1 MSLSFYSFTM
11 VRIGILASSACKL
24 LHHELHFACLMQG
37 CNRGGFFMSIRKK
50 EENIVSVSTIT
61 IKINGVDYETKSG
74 STLLE
79 TINQHEIPHP
89 QICYV
94 PELDPIQTCDTC
106 IVEANGKLVRSCST
120 HVADGMRVELSS
132 DGAKEAQTE
141 AMDRLLEN
149 HLLYCTVCDNNNG
162 NCKLHNTAEMMEIEH
177 QKYPYTPK
185 VDLDGVDMSHP
196 FYRYDPNQC
205 IACGQCVEV
214 CQSLQVNETLS
225 IDWEAERPRVVWDDG
240 ASINNSSCVSC
251 GQCVTVCP
259 CNALMEKSMLGEAG
273 FMTKL
278 DKDMMEPMIDLVKE
292 VEPGY
297 SGIFAVSEVEA
308 AMRDTR
314 TKKTKTVCTFCGVG
328 CSFEVWTKDRKIL
341 KIQPTDGPVNAIST
355 CVKGKFGWD
364 FVNSEERLTKP
375 LIRKNGT
382 FVESSWKEALDLVA
396 SRLGTIKEQHGNGS
410 VGFISSSKI
419 TNEENYVI
427 QKLARQ
433 VFETNNVDNCSRYCQ
448 SPATDG
454 LFRTVGMG
462 GDAGTIKDIAK
473 AGLVI
478 IVGAN
483 PAEGHPVLATRVKR
497 AHKLHGQ
504 KLIVSDLRKNE
515 MAERSDIFMSPK
527 QGTDQVWLMA
537 VTKYMID
544 QEWHDHSFIEENV
557 NFFDEYKEAL
567 AKYTLDYAEEI
578 TGISTETLIEVAET
592 IRDADGTCV
601 LWGMG
606 VTQNTGGS
614 DTSAAISNL
623 LLATGNYRRPGAGAY
638 PLRGHNNVQGACD
651 MGTLPGWLPGYQH
664 VTDDKARAKFEKTYG
679 VSIDGKPGL
688 DNIEMLQEISKG
700 NMKAMYLVGEDMA
713 LVDSDANHVH
723 EVLSSL
729 DFFVVQDIFLSRTAQ
744 YADVVL
750 PATPSLEKEGTFT
763 NTERRVQRLYQALPP
778 LGNSMPDWW
787 IVQEIANRLGAD
799 WNYDHPSEIFEEMA
813 SLAPLFGEANYE
825 VLEGWNSFLWG
836 SHDGK
841 STPLLYVDG
850 FNFPDK
856 KARFALSDWVEP
868 AVFPDEFDL
877 HINNGRMLEH
887 FHEGNMTNKSSGIQA
902 KVPEVFVEVSPQ
914 LAKERGVNDGAL
926 VRLVS
931 PFGAVKL
938 TALVTDRVKKN
949 ELYLPMNSVD
959 KDSAINFLTGPIY
972 DNRTHTPAYKQTK
985 VRMEV
990 LNASGDHPLPK
1001 TNPRN
1006 KKRYPQNGV
1015 EVERKWNRPGYVHL
1029 TDN

>member
-1 MSLSFYSFTM
+1 MTD
-11 VRIGILASSACKL
+11 V
-24 LHHELHFACLMQG
+24 Q
-37 CNRGGFFMSIRKK
+37 SIR
-50 EENIVSVSTIT
+50 V
-61 IKINGVDYETKSG
+61 KIDGTEYEAPEGSKILDILNQNG
-74 STLLE
+74 
-79 TINQHEIPHP
+79 IEIP
-89 QICYV
+89 QICHV
-94 PELDPIQTCDTC
+94 PEVDPIQTCDTC
-106 IVEANGKLVRSCST
+106 IVEVNGKLQRSCST
-120 HVADGMRVELSS
+120 AAENGMSISLTSGRV
-132 DGAKEAQTE
+132 KEAQTE

-162 NCKLHNTAEMMEIEH
+162 NCTLHNTAEMMGIEH

-185 VDLDGVDMSHP
+185 DDSKCAVDMSHP

-214 CQSLQVNETLS
+214 CQNLQVNETLS
-225 IDWEAERPRVVWDDG
+225 IDWERDRPRVIWDEG
-240 ASINNSSCVSC
+240 VAINESSCVSC

-259 CNALMEKSMLGEAG
+259 CNALMEKSMLGQAG
-273 FMTKL
+273 FMTGIKE
-278 DKDMMEPMIDLVKE
+278 DVMEPMIDLVKN
-292 VEPGY
+292 VEPDY
-297 SGIFAVSEVEA
+297 TSIFAVSEVEA
-308 AMRDTR
+308 AMRDKR

-328 CSFEVWTKDRKIL
+328 CSFEVWTKGRDIL
-341 KIQPTDGPVNAIST
+341 KIQPVSDAPVNAIST

-364 FVNSEERLTKP
+364 FVNSEERITKP
-375 LIRKNGT
+375 LIRKNGA
-382 FVESSWKEALDLVA
+382 FVESSWEEALDLVA
-396 SRLGTIKEQHGNGS
+396 SRLGSIKAEHGNGS

-419 TNEENYVI
+419 TNEDNYVI

-473 AGLVI
+473 AGLVL

-504 KLIVSDLRKNE
+504 KLIVADLRRNE
-515 MAERSDIFMSPK
+515 MAERSDLFISPK

-544 QEWHDHSFIEENV
+544 QGWHDQAFIDENV
-557 NFFDEYKEAL
+557 NYFDDYKETL
-567 AKYTLDYAEEI
+567 EKYTLEYAERI
-578 TGISTETLIEVAET
+578 TGLSQDTIIRIAEM

-664 VTDDKARAKFEKTYG
+664 ITDDAARAKFEKAYG
-679 VSIDGKPGL
+679 VEIDGKPGL
-688 DNIEMLQEISKG
+688 DNIEMLHAIEEG

-713 LVDSDANHVH
+713 LVDSNANHVH
-723 EVLSSL
+723 NILSSL

-744 YADVVL
+744 YADVIL
-750 PATPSLEKEGTFT
+750 PAVPSLEKDGTFT
-763 NTERRVQRLYQALPP
+763 NTERRVQRLYQALPT
-778 LGNSMPDWW
+778 LGDAKPDWW
-787 IVQEIANRLGAD
+787 IIQEVANRLGAD
-799 WNYDHPSEIFEEMA
+799 WNYTHPSDIFSEMA
-813 SLAPLFGEANYE
+813 SLSPLFGKASYD
-825 VLEGWNSFLWG
+825 VLSGWNSFLWG
-836 SHDGK
+836 SFTGE
-841 STPLLYVDG
+841 STPLLYEDG

-868 AVFPDEFDL
+868 AVFPEEYDL

-887 FHEGNMTNKSSGIQA
+887 FHEGNMTNKSKGIQS
-902 KVPEVFVEVSPQ
+902 KVPDVFVEVSPE
-914 LAKERGVNDGAL
+914 LAAERGICDGTMI
-926 VRLVS
+926 RLVS

-938 TALVTDRVKKN
+938 NALVTDRVRAN
-949 ELYLPMNSVD
+949 ELYLPMNSTD
-959 KDSAINFLTGPIY
+959 KDSAINFLTGPAY
-972 DNRTHTPAYKQTK
+972 DSRTHTPAYKQTK

-990 LNASGDHPLPK
+990 LGSCDTPPLPK

-1006 KKRYPQNGV
+1006 KKRHPQNGV
-1015 EVERKWNRPGYVHL
+1015 EAQRKWNRPGYVHL
-1029 TDN
+1029 TD

>member
-1 MSLSFYSFTM
+1 M
-11 VRIGILASSACKL
+11 
-24 LHHELHFACLMQG
+24 H
-37 CNRGGFFMSIRKK
+37 GFFSSLKDGGELEVTDVQSIR
-50 EENIVSVSTIT
+50 V
-61 IKINGVDYETKSG
+61 KIDGTEYEAPEGSKILDILNQNG
-74 STLLE
+74 
-79 TINQHEIPHP
+79 IEIP
-89 QICYV
+89 QICHV
-94 PELDPIQTCDTC
+94 PEVDPIQTCDTC
-106 IVEANGKLVRSCST
+106 IVEVNGKLQRSCST
-120 HVADGMRVELSS
+120 AAENGMSISLTSGRV
-132 DGAKEAQTE
+132 KEAQTE

-162 NCKLHNTAEMMEIEH
+162 NCTLHNTAEMMGIEH

-185 VDLDGVDMSHP
+185 DDSKCAVDMSHP

-214 CQSLQVNETLS
+214 CQNLQVNETLS
-225 IDWEAERPRVVWDDG
+225 IDWERDRPRVIWDEG
-240 ASINNSSCVSC
+240 VAINESSCVSC

-259 CNALMEKSMLGEAG
+259 CNALMEKSMLGQAG
-273 FMTKL
+273 FMTGIKE
-278 DKDMMEPMIDLVKE
+278 DVMEPMIDLVKN
-292 VEPGY
+292 VEPDY
-297 SGIFAVSEVEA
+297 TSIFAVSEVEA
-308 AMRDTR
+308 AMRDKR

-328 CSFEVWTKDRKIL
+328 CSFEVWTKGRDIL
-341 KIQPTDGPVNAIST
+341 KIQPVSDAPVNAIST

-364 FVNSEERLTKP
+364 FVNSEERITKP
-375 LIRKNGT
+375 LIRKNGA
-382 FVESSWKEALDLVA
+382 FVESSWEEALDLVA
-396 SRLGTIKEQHGNGS
+396 SRLGSIKDEHGNGS

-419 TNEENYVI
+419 TNEDNYVI

-473 AGLVI
+473 AGLVL

-504 KLIVSDLRKNE
+504 KLIVADLRRNE
-515 MAERSDIFMSPK
+515 MAERSDLFISPK

-544 QEWHDHSFIEENV
+544 QGWHDQAFIDENV
-557 NFFDEYKEAL
+557 NYFDDYKETL
-567 AKYTLDYAEEI
+567 EKYTLEYAERI
-578 TGISTETLIEVAET
+578 TGLSQNTIIRIAEM

-664 VTDDKARAKFEKTYG
+664 ITDDAARAKFEKAYG
-679 VSIDGKPGL
+679 VEIDGKPGL
-688 DNIEMLQEISKG
+688 DNIEMLHAIEEG

-713 LVDSDANHVH
+713 LVDSNANHVH
-723 EVLSSL
+723 NILSSL

-744 YADVVL
+744 YADVIL
-750 PATPSLEKEGTFT
+750 PAVPSLEKDGTFT
-763 NTERRVQRLYQALPP
+763 NTERRVQRLYQALPT
-778 LGNSMPDWW
+778 LGDAKPDWW
-787 IVQEIANRLGAD
+787 IIQEVANRLGAD
-799 WNYDHPSEIFEEMA
+799 WNYTHPSDIFSEMA
-813 SLAPLFGEANYE
+813 SLSPLFGKASYD
-825 VLEGWNSFLWG
+825 VLSGWNSFLWG
-836 SHDGK
+836 SFTGE
-841 STPLLYVDG
+841 STPLLYEDG

-868 AVFPDEFDL
+868 AVFPEEYDL

-887 FHEGNMTNKSSGIQA
+887 FHEGNMTNKSKGIQS
-902 KVPEVFVEVSPQ
+902 KVPDVFVEVSPE
-914 LAKERGVNDGAL
+914 LAAERGICDGTMI
-926 VRLVS
+926 RLVS

-938 TALVTDRVKKN
+938 NALVTDRVRAN
-949 ELYLPMNSVD
+949 ELYLPMNSTD
-959 KDSAINFLTGPIY
+959 KDSAINFLTGPAY
-972 DNRTHTPAYKQTK
+972 DSRTHTPAYKQTK

-990 LNASGDHPLPK
+990 LGSCDTPPLPK

-1006 KKRYPQNGV
+1006 KKRHPQNGV
-1015 EVERKWNRPGYVHL
+1015 EAQRKWNRPGYVHL
-1029 TDN
+1029 TD

>member
-1 MSLSFYSFTM
+1 MTD
-11 VRIGILASSACKL
+11 V
-24 LHHELHFACLMQG
+24 Q
-37 CNRGGFFMSIRKK
+37 SIR
-50 EENIVSVSTIT
+50 V
-61 IKINGVDYETKSG
+61 KIDGTEYEAPEGSKILDILNQNG
-74 STLLE
+74 
-79 TINQHEIPHP
+79 IEIP
-89 QICYV
+89 QICHV
-94 PELDPIQTCDTC
+94 PEVDPIQTCDTC
-106 IVEANGKLVRSCST
+106 IVEVNGKLQRSCST
-120 HVADGMRVELSS
+120 AAENGMSISLTSGRV
-132 DGAKEAQTE
+132 KEAQTE

-162 NCKLHNTAEMMEIEH
+162 NCTLHNTAEMMGIEH

-185 VDLDGVDMSHP
+185 DDSNCAVDMSHP

-214 CQSLQVNETLS
+214 CQNLQVNETLS
-225 IDWEAERPRVVWDDG
+225 IDWERDRPRVIWDEG
-240 ASINNSSCVSC
+240 VAINESSCVSC

-259 CNALMEKSMLGEAG
+259 CNALMEKSMLGQAG
-273 FMTKL
+273 FMTGIKE
-278 DKDMMEPMIDLVKE
+278 DVMEPMIDLVKN
-292 VEPGY
+292 VEPDY
-297 SGIFAVSEVEA
+297 TSIFAVSEVEA
-308 AMRDTR
+308 AMRDKR

-328 CSFEVWTKDRKIL
+328 CSFEVWTKGRDIL
-341 KIQPTDGPVNAIST
+341 KIQPVSDAPVNAIST

-364 FVNSEERLTKP
+364 FVNSEERITKP
-375 LIRKNGT
+375 LIRKNGA
-382 FVESSWKEALDLVA
+382 FVESSWEEALDLVA
-396 SRLGTIKEQHGNGS
+396 SRLGSIKAEHGNGS

-419 TNEENYVI
+419 TNEDNYVI

-473 AGLVI
+473 AGLVL

-504 KLIVSDLRKNE
+504 KLIVADLRRNE
-515 MAERSDIFMSPK
+515 MAERSDLFISPK

-544 QEWHDHSFIEENV
+544 QGWHDQAFIDENV
-557 NFFDEYKEAL
+557 NYFEDYKETL
-567 AKYTLDYAEEI
+567 KKYTLEYAERI
-578 TGISTETLIEVAET
+578 TGLSQDTIIRIAEM

-664 VTDDKARAKFEKTYG
+664 ITDDEARAKFEKAYG
-679 VSIDGKPGL
+679 VEIDGKPGL
-688 DNIEMLQEISKG
+688 DNIEMLHAIEEG

-713 LVDSDANHVH
+713 LVDSNANHVH
-723 EVLSSL
+723 DILSSL

-744 YADVVL
+744 YADVIL
-750 PATPSLEKEGTFT
+750 PAVPSLEKDGTFT
-763 NTERRVQRLYQALPP
+763 NTERRVQRLYQALPT
-778 LGNSMPDWW
+778 LGDAKPDWW
-787 IVQEIANRLGAD
+787 IIQEVANRLGAD
-799 WNYDHPSEIFEEMA
+799 WNYTHPSDIFSEMA
-813 SLAPLFGEANYE
+813 SLSPLFGKASYD
-825 VLEGWNSFLWG
+825 VLSGWNSFLWG
-836 SHDGK
+836 SFTGE
-841 STPLLYVDG
+841 STPLLYEDG

-868 AVFPDEFDL
+868 AVFPEEYDL

-887 FHEGNMTNKSSGIQA
+887 FHEGNMTNKSKGIQS
-902 KVPEVFVEVSPQ
+902 KVPDVFVEVSPE
-914 LAKERGVNDGAL
+914 LAAERGICDGTMI
-926 VRLVS
+926 RLVS

-938 TALVTDRVKKN
+938 NALVTDRVRAN
-949 ELYLPMNSVD
+949 ELYLPMNSTD
-959 KDSAINFLTGPIY
+959 KDSAINFLTGPAY
-972 DNRTHTPAYKQTK
+972 DSRTHTPAYKQTK

-990 LNASGDHPLPK
+990 LGSCDTPPLPK

-1006 KKRYPQNGV
+1006 KKRHPQNGV
-1015 EVERKWNRPGYVHL
+1015 EAQRKWNRPGYVHL
-1029 TDN
+1029 TD

>member
-1 MSLSFYSFTM
+1 M
-11 VRIGILASSACKL
+11 
-24 LHHELHFACLMQG
+24 H
-37 CNRGGFFMSIRKK
+37 GFFSSLKDGGELEVTDVQSIR
-50 EENIVSVSTIT
+50 V
-61 IKINGVDYETKSG
+61 KIDGTEYEAPEGSKILDILNQNG
-74 STLLE
+74 
-79 TINQHEIPHP
+79 IEIP
-89 QICYV
+89 QICHV
-94 PELDPIQTCDTC
+94 PEVDPIQTCDTC
-106 IVEANGKLVRSCST
+106 IVEVNGKLQRSCST
-120 HVADGMRVELSS
+120 AAENGMSISLTSGRV
-132 DGAKEAQTE
+132 KEAQTE

-162 NCKLHNTAEMMEIEH
+162 NCTLHNTAEMMGIEH

-185 VDLDGVDMSHP
+185 DDSKCAVDMSHP

-214 CQSLQVNETLS
+214 CQNLQVNETLS
-225 IDWEAERPRVVWDDG
+225 IDWERDRPRVIWDEG
-240 ASINNSSCVSC
+240 VAINESSCVSC

-259 CNALMEKSMLGEAG
+259 CNALMEKSMLGQAG
-273 FMTKL
+273 FMTGIKE
-278 DKDMMEPMIDLVKE
+278 DVMEPMIDLVKN
-292 VEPGY
+292 VEPDY
-297 SGIFAVSEVEA
+297 TSIFAVSEVEA
-308 AMRDTR
+308 AMRDKR

-328 CSFEVWTKDRKIL
+328 CSFEVWTKGRDIL
-341 KIQPTDGPVNAIST
+341 KIQPVSDAPVNAIST

-364 FVNSEERLTKP
+364 FVNSEERITKP
-375 LIRKNGT
+375 LIRKNGA
-382 FVESSWKEALDLVA
+382 FVESSWEEALDLVA
-396 SRLGTIKEQHGNGS
+396 SRLGSIKAEHGNGS

-419 TNEENYVI
+419 TNEDNYVI

-473 AGLVI
+473 AGLVL

-504 KLIVSDLRKNE
+504 KLIVADLRRNE
-515 MAERSDIFMSPK
+515 MAERSDLFISPK

-544 QEWHDHSFIEENV
+544 QGWHDQAFIDENV
-557 NFFDEYKEAL
+557 NYFEDYKETL
-567 AKYTLDYAEEI
+567 KKYTLEYAERI
-578 TGISTETLIEVAET
+578 TGLSQDTIIRIAEM

-664 VTDDKARAKFEKTYG
+664 ITDDAARAKFEKAYG
-679 VSIDGKPGL
+679 VEIDGKPGL
-688 DNIEMLQEISKG
+688 DNIEMLHAIEEG

-713 LVDSDANHVH
+713 LVDSNANHVH
-723 EVLSSL
+723 DILSSL

-744 YADVVL
+744 YADVIL
-750 PATPSLEKEGTFT
+750 PAVPSLEKDGTFT
-763 NTERRVQRLYQALPP
+763 NTERRVQRLYQALPT
-778 LGNSMPDWW
+778 LGDAKPDWW
-787 IVQEIANRLGAD
+787 IIQEVANRLGAD
-799 WNYDHPSEIFEEMA
+799 WNYTHPSDIFSEMA
-813 SLAPLFGEANYE
+813 SLSPLFGKASYD
-825 VLEGWNSFLWG
+825 VLSGWNSFLWG
-836 SHDGK
+836 SFTGE
-841 STPLLYVDG
+841 STPLLYEDG

-868 AVFPDEFDL
+868 AVFPEEYDL

-887 FHEGNMTNKSSGIQA
+887 FHEGNMTNKSKGIQS
-902 KVPEVFVEVSPQ
+902 KVPDVFVEVSPE
-914 LAKERGVNDGAL
+914 LAAERGICDGTMI
-926 VRLVS
+926 RLVS

-938 TALVTDRVKKN
+938 NALVTDRVRAN
-949 ELYLPMNSVD
+949 ELYLPMNSTD
-959 KDSAINFLTGPIY
+959 KDSAINFLTGPAY
-972 DNRTHTPAYKQTK
+972 DSRTHTPAYKQTK

-990 LNASGDHPLPK
+990 LGSCDTPPLPK

-1006 KKRYPQNGV
+1006 KKRHPQNGV
-1015 EVERKWNRPGYVHL
+1015 EAQRKWNRPGYVHL
-1029 TDN
+1029 TD

>member
-1 MSLSFYSFTM
+1 MTD
-11 VRIGILASSACKL
+11 V
-24 LHHELHFACLMQG
+24 Q
-37 CNRGGFFMSIRKK
+37 SIR
-50 EENIVSVSTIT
+50 V
-61 IKINGVDYETKSG
+61 KIDGTEYEAPEGSKILDVLNQNG
-74 STLLE
+74 
-79 TINQHEIPHP
+79 IEIP
-89 QICYV
+89 QICHV
-94 PELDPIQTCDTC
+94 PEVDPIQTCDTC
-106 IVEANGKLVRSCST
+106 IVEVNGKLQRSCST
-120 HVADGMRVELSS
+120 AAENGMSISLTSGRV
-132 DGAKEAQTE
+132 KEAQTE

-162 NCKLHNTAEMMEIEH
+162 NCTLHNTAEMMGIEH

-185 VDLDGVDMSHP
+185 DDSKCAVDMSHP

-214 CQSLQVNETLS
+214 CQNLQVNETLS
-225 IDWEAERPRVVWDDG
+225 IDWERDRPRVIWDEG
-240 ASINNSSCVSC
+240 VAINESSCVSC

-259 CNALMEKSMLGEAG
+259 CNALMEKSMLGQAG
-273 FMTKL
+273 FMTGIKE
-278 DKDMMEPMIDLVKE
+278 DVMEPMIDLVKN
-292 VEPGY
+292 VEPDY
-297 SGIFAVSEVEA
+297 TSIFAVSEVEA
-308 AMRDTR
+308 AMRDKR

-328 CSFEVWTKDRKIL
+328 CSFEVWTKGRDIL
-341 KIQPTDGPVNAIST
+341 KIQPVSDAPVNAIST

-364 FVNSEERLTKP
+364 FVNSEERITKP
-375 LIRKNGT
+375 LIRKNGA
-382 FVESSWKEALDLVA
+382 FVESSWEEALDLVA
-396 SRLGTIKEQHGNGS
+396 SRLGSIKAEHGNGS

-419 TNEENYVI
+419 TNEDNYVI

-473 AGLVI
+473 AGLVL

-504 KLIVSDLRKNE
+504 KLIVADLRRNE
-515 MAERSDIFMSPK
+515 MAERSDLFISPK

-544 QEWHDHSFIEENV
+544 QGWHDQAFIDENV
-557 NFFDEYKEAL
+557 NYFDDYKETL
-567 AKYTLDYAEEI
+567 EKYTLEYAERI
-578 TGISTETLIEVAET
+578 TGLSQDTIIRIAEM

-664 VTDDKARAKFEKTYG
+664 ITDDAARAKFEKAYG
-679 VSIDGKPGL
+679 VEIDGKPGL
-688 DNIEMLQEISKG
+688 DNIEMLHAIEEG

-713 LVDSDANHVH
+713 LVDSNANHVH
-723 EVLSSL
+723 NILSSL

-744 YADVVL
+744 YADVIL
-750 PATPSLEKEGTFT
+750 PAVPSLEKDGTFT
-763 NTERRVQRLYQALPP
+763 NTERRVQRLYQALPT
-778 LGNSMPDWW
+778 LGDAKPDWW
-787 IVQEIANRLGAD
+787 IIQEVANRLGAD
-799 WNYDHPSEIFEEMA
+799 WNYTHPSDIFSEMA
-813 SLAPLFGEANYE
+813 SLSPLFGKASYD
-825 VLEGWNSFLWG
+825 VLSGWNSFLWG
-836 SHDGK
+836 SFTGE
-841 STPLLYVDG
+841 STPLLYEDG

-868 AVFPDEFDL
+868 AVFPEEYDL

-887 FHEGNMTNKSSGIQA
+887 FHEGNMTNKSKGIQS
-902 KVPEVFVEVSPQ
+902 KVPDVFVEVSPE
-914 LAKERGVNDGAL
+914 LAAERGICDGTMI
-926 VRLVS
+926 RLVS

-938 TALVTDRVKKN
+938 NALVTDRVRAN
-949 ELYLPMNSVD
+949 ELYLPMNSTD
-959 KDSAINFLTGPIY
+959 KDSAINFLTGPAY
-972 DNRTHTPAYKQTK
+972 DSRTHTPAYKQTK

-990 LNASGDHPLPK
+990 LGSCDTPPLPK

-1006 KKRYPQNGV
+1006 KKRHPQNGV
-1015 EVERKWNRPGYVHL
+1015 EAQRKWNRPGYVHL
-1029 TDN
+1029 TD

>member
-1 MSLSFYSFTM
+1 MTD
-11 VRIGILASSACKL
+11 V
-24 LHHELHFACLMQG
+24 Q
-37 CNRGGFFMSIRKK
+37 SIR
-50 EENIVSVSTIT
+50 V
-61 IKINGVDYETKSG
+61 KIDGTEYEAPEGSKILDILNQNG
-74 STLLE
+74 
-79 TINQHEIPHP
+79 IEIP
-89 QICYV
+89 QICHV
-94 PELDPIQTCDTC
+94 PEVDPIQTCDTC
-106 IVEANGKLVRSCST
+106 IVEVNGKLQRSCST
-120 HVADGMRVELSS
+120 AAENGMSISLTSGRV
-132 DGAKEAQTE
+132 KEAQTE

-162 NCKLHNTAEMMEIEH
+162 NCTLHNTAEMMGIEH

-185 VDLDGVDMSHP
+185 DDSKCAVDMSHP

-214 CQSLQVNETLS
+214 CQNLQVNETLS
-225 IDWEAERPRVVWDDG
+225 IDWERDRPRVIWDEG
-240 ASINNSSCVSC
+240 VAINESSCVSC

-259 CNALMEKSMLGEAG
+259 CNALMEKSMIGQAG
-273 FMTKL
+273 FMTGIKE
-278 DKDMMEPMIDLVKE
+278 DVMEPMIDLVKN
-292 VEPGY
+292 VEPDY
-297 SGIFAVSEVEA
+297 TSIFAVSEVEA
-308 AMRDTR
+308 AMRDKR

-328 CSFEVWTKDRKIL
+328 CSFEVWTKGRDIL
-341 KIQPTDGPVNAIST
+341 KIQPVSDAPVNAIST

-364 FVNSEERLTKP
+364 FVNSEERITKP
-375 LIRKNGT
+375 LIRKNGA
-382 FVESSWKEALDLVA
+382 FVESSWEEALDLVA
-396 SRLGTIKEQHGNGS
+396 SRLGSIKAEHGNGS

-419 TNEENYVI
+419 TNEDNYVI

-473 AGLVI
+473 AGLVL

-504 KLIVSDLRKNE
+504 KLIVADLRRNE
-515 MAERSDIFMSPK
+515 MAERSDLFISPK

-544 QEWHDHSFIEENV
+544 QGWHDQAFIDENV
-557 NFFDEYKEAL
+557 NYFDDYKETL
-567 AKYTLDYAEEI
+567 EKYTLEYAERI
-578 TGISTETLIEVAET
+578 TGLSQDTIIRIAEM

-664 VTDDKARAKFEKTYG
+664 ITDDAARAKFEKAYG
-679 VSIDGKPGL
+679 VEIDGKPGL
-688 DNIEMLQEISKG
+688 DNIEMLHAIEEG

-713 LVDSDANHVH
+713 LVDSNANHVH
-723 EVLSSL
+723 DILSSL

-744 YADVVL
+744 YADVIL
-750 PATPSLEKEGTFT
+750 PAVPSLEKDGTFT
-763 NTERRVQRLYQALPP
+763 NTERRVQRLYQALPT
-778 LGNSMPDWW
+778 LGDAKPDWW
-787 IVQEIANRLGAD
+787 IIQEVANRLGAD
-799 WNYDHPSEIFEEMA
+799 WNYTHPSDIFSEMA
-813 SLAPLFGEANYE
+813 SLSPLFGKASYD
-825 VLEGWNSFLWG
+825 VLSGWNSFLWG
-836 SHDGK
+836 SFTGE
-841 STPLLYVDG
+841 STPLLYEDG

-868 AVFPDEFDL
+868 AVFPEEYDL

-887 FHEGNMTNKSSGIQA
+887 FHEGNMTNKSKGIQS
-902 KVPEVFVEVSPQ
+902 KVPDVFVEVSPE
-914 LAKERGVNDGAL
+914 LAAERGICDGTMI
-926 VRLVS
+926 RLVS

-938 TALVTDRVKKN
+938 NALVTDRVRAN
-949 ELYLPMNSVD
+949 ELYLPMNSTD
-959 KDSAINFLTGPIY
+959 KDSAINFLTGPAY
-972 DNRTHTPAYKQTK
+972 DSRTHTPAYKQTK

-990 LNASGDHPLPK
+990 LGSCDTPPLPK

-1006 KKRYPQNGV
+1006 KKRHPQNGV
-1015 EVERKWNRPGYVHL
+1015 EAQRKWNRPGYVHL
-1029 TDN
+1029 TD

>member
-1 MSLSFYSFTM
+1 MTD
-11 VRIGILASSACKL
+11 V
-24 LHHELHFACLMQG
+24 Q
-37 CNRGGFFMSIRKK
+37 SIR
-50 EENIVSVSTIT
+50 VTIDGT
-61 IKINGVDYETKSG
+61 EYEAPEGSKILDILNQNG
-74 STLLE
+74 
-79 TINQHEIPHP
+79 IEIP
-89 QICYV
+89 QICHV
-94 PELDPIQTCDTC
+94 PEVDPIQTCDTC
-106 IVEANGKLVRSCST
+106 IVEVNGKLQRSCST
-120 HVADGMRVELSS
+120 AAENGMSISLTSGRV
-132 DGAKEAQTE
+132 KEAQTE

-162 NCKLHNTAEMMEIEH
+162 NCTLHNTAEMMGIEH

-185 VDLDGVDMSHP
+185 DDSKCAVDMSHP

-214 CQSLQVNETLS
+214 CQNLQVNETLS
-225 IDWEAERPRVVWDDG
+225 IDWERDRPRVIWDEG
-240 ASINNSSCVSC
+240 VAINESSCVSC

-259 CNALMEKSMLGEAG
+259 CNALMEKSMLGQAG
-273 FMTKL
+273 FMTGIKE
-278 DKDMMEPMIDLVKE
+278 DVMEPMIDLVKN
-292 VEPGY
+292 VEPDY
-297 SGIFAVSEVEA
+297 TSIFAVSEVEA
-308 AMRDTR
+308 AMRDKR

-328 CSFEVWTKDRKIL
+328 CSFEVWTKGRDIL
-341 KIQPTDGPVNAIST
+341 KIQPVSDAPVNAIST

-364 FVNSEERLTKP
+364 FVNSEERITKP
-375 LIRKNGT
+375 LIRKNGA
-382 FVESSWKEALDLVA
+382 FVESSWEEALDLVA
-396 SRLGTIKEQHGNGS
+396 SRLGSIKAEHGNGS

-419 TNEENYVI
+419 TNEDNYVI

-473 AGLVI
+473 AGLVL

-504 KLIVSDLRKNE
+504 KLIVADLRRNE
-515 MAERSDIFMSPK
+515 MAERSDLFISPK

-544 QEWHDHSFIEENV
+544 QGWHDQAFIDENV
-557 NFFDEYKEAL
+557 NYFDDYKETL
-567 AKYTLDYAEEI
+567 EKYTLEYAERI
-578 TGISTETLIEVAET
+578 TGLSQDTIIRIAEM

-664 VTDDKARAKFEKTYG
+664 ITDDAARAKFEIAYG
-679 VSIDGKPGL
+679 VEIDGKPGL
-688 DNIEMLQEISKG
+688 DNIEMLHAIEEG

-713 LVDSDANHVH
+713 LVDSNANHVH
-723 EVLSSL
+723 DILSSL

-744 YADVVL
+744 YADVIL
-750 PATPSLEKEGTFT
+750 PAVPSLEKDGTFT
-763 NTERRVQRLYQALPP
+763 NTERRVQRLYQALPT
-778 LGNSMPDWW
+778 LGDAKPDWW
-787 IVQEIANRLGAD
+787 IIQEVANRLGAD
-799 WNYDHPSEIFEEMA
+799 WNYTHPSDIFSEMA
-813 SLAPLFGEANYE
+813 SLSPLFGKASYD
-825 VLEGWNSFLWG
+825 VLSGWNSFLWG
-836 SHDGK
+836 SFTGE
-841 STPLLYVDG
+841 STPLLYEDG

-868 AVFPDEFDL
+868 AVFPEEYDL

-887 FHEGNMTNKSSGIQA
+887 FHEGNMTNKSKGIQS
-902 KVPEVFVEVSPQ
+902 KVPDVFVEVSPE
-914 LAKERGVNDGAL
+914 LAAERGICDGTMI
-926 VRLVS
+926 RLVS

-938 TALVTDRVKKN
+938 NALVTDRVRAN
-949 ELYLPMNSVD
+949 ELYLPMNSTD
-959 KDSAINFLTGPIY
+959 KDSAINFLTGPAY
-972 DNRTHTPAYKQTK
+972 DSRTHTPAYKQTK

-990 LNASGDHPLPK
+990 LGSCDTPPLPK

-1006 KKRYPQNGV
+1006 KKRHPQNGV
-1015 EVERKWNRPGYVHL
+1015 EAQRKWNRPGYVHL
-1029 TDN
+1029 TD

>member
-1 MSLSFYSFTM
+1 M
-11 VRIGILASSACKL
+11 
-24 LHHELHFACLMQG
+24 
-37 CNRGGFFMSIRKK
+37 
-50 EENIVSVSTIT
+50 T
-61 IKINGVDYETKSG
+61 IKINGADYEYQEGQTI
-74 STLLE
+74 LQV
-79 TINQHEIPHP
+79 INQNEMAHP
-89 QICYV
+89 QICHL
-94 PELDPIQTCDTC
+94 PEVDPIETCDTC
-106 IVEANGKLVRSCST
+106 IVEVDGKLMRACST
-120 HVADGMRVELSS
+120 PAGKGMNVSLASPR
-132 DGAKEAQTE
+132 AKEAQTE
-141 AMDRLLEN
+141 AMDRILHN

-162 NCKLHNTAEMMEIEH
+162 NCRIHNTVEMMEIEH
-177 QKYPYTPK
+177 QKYPYEPK
-185 VDLDGVDMSHP
+185 VPVEQVDMSHP

-214 CQSLQVNETLS
+214 CQNLQVNETLS
-225 IDWEAERPRVVWDDG
+225 IDWEAERPMVLWDG
-240 ASINNSSCVSC
+240 GSSINDSSCVGC
-251 GQCVTVCP
+251 GHCVTVCP

-273 FMTKL
+273 FMTGMDDAL
-278 DKDMMEPMIDLVKE
+278 LPSMIDLVKD

-297 SGIFAVSEVEA
+297 SSIMAVSEAEA

-328 CSFEVWTKDRKIL
+328 CSYEVWTKDRKIL
-341 KIQPTDGPVNAIST
+341 KIQPVHDAPVNAIST

-364 FVNSEERLTKP
+364 FVNSEERITAP
-375 LIRKNGT
+375 LIRKGNE
-382 FVESSWKEALDLVA
+382 FVEASWEEALSLVA
-396 SRLGTIKEQHGNGS
+396 TNLKETRDKYGKDG

-433 VFETNNVDNCSRYCQ
+433 VFGTNNVDNCSRYCQ

-504 KLIVSDLRKNE
+504 KLIVADLRKHE
-515 MAERSDIFMSPK
+515 MADRSDIFMSPK

-544 QEWHDHSFIEENV
+544 QGWHDQAFIEENV
-557 NFFDEYKEAL
+557 HHFDEFNEIL
-567 AKYTLDYAEEI
+567 EKYTLDYAEEV
-578 TGISTETLIEVAET
+578 TGIAKEVLIQTAEM

-664 VTDDKARAKFEKTYG
+664 VTDDVARKKFETAYG
-679 VSIDGKPGL
+679 VDIEGKPGM
-688 DNIEMLQEISKG
+688 DNIQMLHAIDEG
-700 NMKAMYLVGEDMA
+700 TMKAMYVVGEDMA
-713 LVDSDANHVH
+713 LVDSNANYVDD
-723 EVLSSL
+723 VLAKL
-729 DFFVVQDIFLSRTAQ
+729 DFLVVQDIFFSKTAQ
-744 YADVVL
+744 YADVIL
-750 PATPSLEKEGTFT
+750 PASPSLEKDGTFT
-763 NTERRVQRLYQALPP
+763 NTERRVQRLYKALPE
-778 LGNSMPDWW
+778 LGESKADWK
-787 IVQEIANRLGAD
+787 IIQEVANKLGAGWD
-799 WNYDHPSEIFEEMA
+799 YSHPSDIFAEMA
-813 SLAPLFGEANYE
+813 SLSPLFGQADYS

-836 SHDGK
+836 SLDGA
-841 STPLLYVDG
+841 STPLLYEDG

-856 KARFALSDWVEP
+856 KARFAVADWVKPVEFP
-868 AVFPDEFDL
+868 AEYDL

-887 FHEGNMTNKSSGIQA
+887 FHEGNLTNKSDGIQS
-902 KVPEVFVEVSPQ
+902 KVPEVFVEVSPE
-914 LAKERGVNDGAL
+914 LAEERGILTGSL

-931 PFGAVKL
+931 PYGALKL
-938 TALVTDRVKKN
+938 NALVTDRVKGN
-949 ELYLPMNSVD
+949 ELFLPMNSVH
-959 KDSAINFLTGPIY
+959 KDSAINFLTGTAT
-972 DNRTHTPAYKQTK
+972 DNRTNTPAYKQTM
-985 VRMEV
+985 VRME
-990 LNASGDHPLPK
+990 LLEKHGENPLPK
-1001 TNPRN
+1001 TNH
-1006 KKRYPQNGV
+1006 RYKERHPQNGV
-1015 EVERKWNRPGYVHL
+1015 EVQRKWARSGYVQL
-1029 TDN
+1029 AGPVKER

>member
-1 MSLSFYSFTM
+1 MTD
-11 VRIGILASSACKL
+11 V
-24 LHHELHFACLMQG
+24 Q
-37 CNRGGFFMSIRKK
+37 SIR
-50 EENIVSVSTIT
+50 V
-61 IKINGVDYETKSG
+61 KIDGTEYEAPEGSKILDILNQNG
-74 STLLE
+74 
-79 TINQHEIPHP
+79 IEIP
-89 QICYV
+89 QICHV
-94 PELDPIQTCDTC
+94 PEVDPIQTCDTC
-106 IVEANGKLVRSCST
+106 IVEVNGKLQRSCST
-120 HVADGMRVELSS
+120 AAENGMSISLTSGRV
-132 DGAKEAQTE
+132 KEAQTE

-162 NCKLHNTAEMMEIEH
+162 NCTLHNTAEMMGIEH

-185 VDLDGVDMSHP
+185 DDSKCAVDMSHP

-214 CQSLQVNETLS
+214 CQNLQVNETLS
-225 IDWEAERPRVVWDDG
+225 IDWERDRPRVIWDEG
-240 ASINNSSCVSC
+240 VAINESSCVSC

-259 CNALMEKSMLGEAG
+259 CNALMEKSMLGQAG
-273 FMTKL
+273 FMTGIKE
-278 DKDMMEPMIDLVKE
+278 DVMEPMIDLVKN
-292 VEPGY
+292 VEPDY
-297 SGIFAVSEVEA
+297 TSIFAVSEVEA
-308 AMRDTR
+308 AMRDKR

-328 CSFEVWTKDRKIL
+328 CSFEVWTKGRDIL
-341 KIQPTDGPVNAIST
+341 KIQPVSDAPVNAIST

-364 FVNSEERLTKP
+364 FVNSEERITKP
-375 LIRKNGT
+375 LIRKNGA
-382 FVESSWKEALDLVA
+382 FVESSWEEALDLVA
-396 SRLGTIKEQHGNGS
+396 SRLGSIKAEHGNGS

-419 TNEENYVI
+419 TNEDNYVI

-473 AGLVI
+473 AGLVL

-504 KLIVSDLRKNE
+504 KLIVADLRRNE
-515 MAERSDIFMSPK
+515 MAERSDLFISPK

-544 QEWHDHSFIEENV
+544 QGWHDQAFIDENV
-557 NFFDEYKEAL
+557 NYFEDYKETL
-567 AKYTLDYAEEI
+567 KKYTLEYAERI
-578 TGISTETLIEVAET
+578 TGLSQDTIIRIAEM

-664 VTDDKARAKFEKTYG
+664 ITDDAARAKFEKAYG
-679 VSIDGKPGL
+679 VEIDGKPGL
-688 DNIEMLQEISKG
+688 DNIEMLHAIEEG

-713 LVDSDANHVH
+713 LVDSNANHVH
-723 EVLSSL
+723 DILSSL

-744 YADVVL
+744 YADVIL
-750 PATPSLEKEGTFT
+750 PAVPSLEKDGTFT
-763 NTERRVQRLYQALPP
+763 NTERRVQRLYQALPT
-778 LGNSMPDWW
+778 LGDAKPDWW
-787 IVQEIANRLGAD
+787 IIQEVANRLGAD
-799 WNYDHPSEIFEEMA
+799 WNYTHPSDIFSEMA
-813 SLAPLFGEANYE
+813 SLSPLFGKASYD
-825 VLEGWNSFLWG
+825 VLSGWNSFLWG
-836 SHDGK
+836 SFTGE
-841 STPLLYVDG
+841 STPLLYEDG

-868 AVFPDEFDL
+868 AVFPEEYDL

-887 FHEGNMTNKSSGIQA
+887 FHEGNMTNKSKGIQS
-902 KVPEVFVEVSPQ
+902 KVPDVFVEVSPE
-914 LAKERGVNDGAL
+914 LAAERGICDGTMI
-926 VRLVS
+926 RLVS

-938 TALVTDRVKKN
+938 NALVTDRVRAN
-949 ELYLPMNSVD
+949 ELYLPMNSTD
-959 KDSAINFLTGPIY
+959 KDSAINFLTGHAY
-972 DNRTHTPAYKQTK
+972 DSRTHTPAYKQTK

-990 LNASGDHPLPK
+990 LGSCDTPPLPK

-1006 KKRYPQNGV
+1006 KKRHPQNGV
-1015 EVERKWNRPGYVHL
+1015 EAQRKWNRPGYVHL
-1029 TDN
+1029 TD

>member
-1 MSLSFYSFTM
+1 MTD
-11 VRIGILASSACKL
+11 V
-24 LHHELHFACLMQG
+24 Q
-37 CNRGGFFMSIRKK
+37 SIR
-50 EENIVSVSTIT
+50 V
-61 IKINGVDYETKSG
+61 KIDGTEYEAPEGSKILDILNQNG
-74 STLLE
+74 
-79 TINQHEIPHP
+79 IEIP
-89 QICYV
+89 QICHV
-94 PELDPIQTCDTC
+94 PEVDPIQTCDTC
-106 IVEANGKLVRSCST
+106 IVEVNGKLQRSCST
-120 HVADGMRVELSS
+120 AAENGMSISLTSGRV
-132 DGAKEAQTE
+132 KEAQTE

-162 NCKLHNTAEMMEIEH
+162 NCTLHNTAEMMGIEH

-185 VDLDGVDMSHP
+185 DDSKCAVDMSHP

-214 CQSLQVNETLS
+214 CQNLQVNETLS
-225 IDWEAERPRVVWDDG
+225 IDWERDRPRVIWDEG
-240 ASINNSSCVSC
+240 VAINESSCVSC

-259 CNALMEKSMLGEAG
+259 CNALMEKSMLGQAG
-273 FMTKL
+273 FMTGIKE
-278 DKDMMEPMIDLVKE
+278 DVMEPMIDLVKN
-292 VEPGY
+292 VEPDY
-297 SGIFAVSEVEA
+297 TSIFAVSEVEA
-308 AMRDTR
+308 AMRDKR

-328 CSFEVWTKDRKIL
+328 CSFEVWTKGRDIL
-341 KIQPTDGPVNAIST
+341 KIQPVSDAPVNAIST

-364 FVNSEERLTKP
+364 FVNSEERITKP
-375 LIRKNGT
+375 LIRKNGA
-382 FVESSWKEALDLVA
+382 FVESSWEEALDLVA
-396 SRLGTIKEQHGNGS
+396 SRLGSIKAEHGNGS

-419 TNEENYVI
+419 TNEDNYVI

-473 AGLVI
+473 AGLVL

-504 KLIVSDLRKNE
+504 KLIVADLRRNE
-515 MAERSDIFMSPK
+515 MAERSDLFISPK

-544 QEWHDHSFIEENV
+544 QGWHDQAFIDENV
-557 NFFDEYKEAL
+557 NYFDDYKEAL
-567 AKYTLDYAEEI
+567 EKYTLEYAERI
-578 TGISTETLIEVAET
+578 TGLSQDTIIRIAEM

-664 VTDDKARAKFEKTYG
+664 ITDDAARAKFEKAYG
-679 VSIDGKPGL
+679 VEIDGKPGL
-688 DNIEMLQEISKG
+688 DNIEMLHAIEEG

-713 LVDSDANHVH
+713 LVDSNANHVH
-723 EVLSSL
+723 DILSSL

-744 YADVVL
+744 YADVIL
-750 PATPSLEKEGTFT
+750 PAVPSLEKDGTFT
-763 NTERRVQRLYQALPP
+763 NTERRVQRLYQALPT
-778 LGNSMPDWW
+778 LGDAKPDWW
-787 IVQEIANRLGAD
+787 IIQEVANRLGAD
-799 WNYDHPSEIFEEMA
+799 WNYTHPSDIFSEMA
-813 SLAPLFGEANYE
+813 SLSPLFGKASYD
-825 VLEGWNSFLWG
+825 VLSGWNSFLWG
-836 SHDGK
+836 SFTGE
-841 STPLLYVDG
+841 STPLLYEDG

-868 AVFPDEFDL
+868 AVFPEEYDL

-887 FHEGNMTNKSSGIQA
+887 FHEGNMTNKSKGIQS
-902 KVPEVFVEVSPQ
+902 KVPDVFVEVSPE
-914 LAKERGVNDGAL
+914 LAAERGICDGTMI
-926 VRLVS
+926 RLVS

-938 TALVTDRVKKN
+938 NALVTDRVRAN
-949 ELYLPMNSVD
+949 ELYLPMNSTD
-959 KDSAINFLTGPIY
+959 KDSAINFLTGPAY
-972 DNRTHTPAYKQTK
+972 DSRTHTPAYKQTK

-990 LNASGDHPLPK
+990 LGSCDTPPLPK

-1006 KKRYPQNGV
+1006 KKRHPQNGV
-1015 EVERKWNRPGYVHL
+1015 EAQRKWNRPGYVHL
-1029 TDN
+1029 TD

>member
-1 MSLSFYSFTM
+1 MTD
-11 VRIGILASSACKL
+11 V
-24 LHHELHFACLMQG
+24 Q
-37 CNRGGFFMSIRKK
+37 SIR
-50 EENIVSVSTIT
+50 V
-61 IKINGVDYETKSG
+61 KIDGTEYEAPEGSKILDILNQNG
-74 STLLE
+74 
-79 TINQHEIPHP
+79 IEIP
-89 QICYV
+89 QICHV
-94 PELDPIQTCDTC
+94 PEVDPIQTCDTC
-106 IVEANGKLVRSCST
+106 IVEVNGKLQRSCST
-120 HVADGMRVELSS
+120 AAENGMSISLTSGRV
-132 DGAKEAQTE
+132 KEAQTE

-162 NCKLHNTAEMMEIEH
+162 NCTLHNTAEMMGIEH

-185 VDLDGVDMSHP
+185 DDSKCAVDMSHP

-214 CQSLQVNETLS
+214 CQNLQVNETLS
-225 IDWEAERPRVVWDDG
+225 IDWERDRPRVIWDEG
-240 ASINNSSCVSC
+240 VPINESSCVSC

-259 CNALMEKSMLGEAG
+259 CNALMEKSMLGQAG
-273 FMTKL
+273 FMTGIKE
-278 DKDMMEPMIDLVKE
+278 DVMEPMIDLVKN
-292 VEPGY
+292 VEPDY
-297 SGIFAVSEVEA
+297 TSIFAVSEVEA
-308 AMRDTR
+308 AMRDKR

-328 CSFEVWTKDRKIL
+328 CSFEVWTKGRDIL
-341 KIQPTDGPVNAIST
+341 KIQPVSDAPVNAIST

-364 FVNSEERLTKP
+364 FVNSEERITKP
-375 LIRKNGT
+375 LIRKNGA
-382 FVESSWKEALDLVA
+382 FVESSWEEALDLVA
-396 SRLGTIKEQHGNGS
+396 SRLGSIKAEHGNGS

-419 TNEENYVI
+419 TNEDNYVI

-473 AGLVI
+473 AGLVLI
-478 IVGAN
+478 VVGAN

-504 KLIVSDLRKNE
+504 KLIVADLRRNE
-515 MAERSDIFMSPK
+515 MAERSDLFISPK

-544 QEWHDHSFIEENV
+544 QGWHDQAFIDENV
-557 NFFDEYKEAL
+557 NYFEDYKETL
-567 AKYTLDYAEEI
+567 KKYTLEYAERI
-578 TGISTETLIEVAET
+578 TGLSQDTIIRIAEM

-664 VTDDKARAKFEKTYG
+664 ITDDEARAKFEKAYG
-679 VSIDGKPGL
+679 VEIDGKPGL
-688 DNIEMLQEISKG
+688 DNIEMLHAIEEG

-713 LVDSDANHVH
+713 LVDSNANHVH
-723 EVLSSL
+723 DILSSL

-744 YADVVL
+744 YADVIL
-750 PATPSLEKEGTFT
+750 PAVPSLEKDGTFT
-763 NTERRVQRLYQALPP
+763 NTERRVQRLYQALPT
-778 LGNSMPDWW
+778 LGDAKPDWW
-787 IVQEIANRLGAD
+787 IIQEVANRLGAD
-799 WNYDHPSEIFEEMA
+799 WNYTHPSDIFSEMA
-813 SLAPLFGEANYE
+813 SLSPLFGKASYD
-825 VLEGWNSFLWG
+825 VLSGWNSFLWG
-836 SHDGK
+836 SFTGE
-841 STPLLYVDG
+841 STPLLYEDG

-868 AVFPDEFDL
+868 AVFPEEYDL

-887 FHEGNMTNKSSGIQA
+887 FHEGNMTNKSKGIQS
-902 KVPEVFVEVSPQ
+902 KVPDVFVEVSPE
-914 LAKERGVNDGAL
+914 LAAERGICDGTMI
-926 VRLVS
+926 RLVS

-938 TALVTDRVKKN
+938 NALVTDRVRAN
-949 ELYLPMNSVD
+949 ELYLPMNSTD
-959 KDSAINFLTGPIY
+959 KDSAINFLTGPAY
-972 DNRTHTPAYKQTK
+972 DSRTHTPAYKQTK

-990 LNASGDHPLPK
+990 LGSCDTPPLPK

-1006 KKRYPQNGV
+1006 KKRHPQNGV
-1015 EVERKWNRPGYVHL
+1015 EAQRKWNRPGYVHL
-1029 TDN
+1029 TD